1 MSPRQFSRLIGDTLL
16 AYVEGEHALF
26 GAAIAFYT
34 VIALAPLILV
44 ASALA
49 APVLGETTTRV
60 EILSR
65 VHQAAGAQAAELIGG
80 IIDRLRAHPLTGW
93 RVVIGG
99 ALWFYLTTRLFTQ
112 TQAALNHLWGVP
124 MPSGSGLGATLRM
137 FGLHRLYAT
146 ALVIAIGLLTL
157 VALAV
162 PAVLAALRRWL
173 GFHFRGD
180 EMISHIAQ
188 HGASTVLLAVF
199 IGALYKLLPNARIAW
214 WDAFVGAVA
223 TAVLMAAAQ
232 IGIAIYFAHDD
243 PQAGYGAGGA
253 LLLLLLWI
261 YYSAQV
267 FFLGAQLTLLYAQR
281 HGSGIRPHK
290 TPPTQHDEAL

>member
-1 MSPRQFSRLIGDTLL
+1 MSPRRFSRLIADTML
-16 AYVEGEHALF
+16 AYLEGDHALF

-44 ASALA
+44 SIGLA
-49 APVLGETTTRV
+49 APVFGEAATRA

-65 VHQAAGAQAAELIGG
+65 VQHAAGSGAAELVGG
-80 IIDRLRAHPLTGW
+80 IIDRLRQHPPSGW
-93 RVVIGG
+93 HFIIGG
-99 ALWFYLTTRLFTQ
+99 VLWFYLTTRLFTQ

-124 MPSGSGLGATLRM
+124 MPAGSGFGHTLRI

-146 ALVIAIGLLTL
+146 ALVLAIGLLTM

-162 PAVLAALRRWL
+162 PAVLAAMRRWL
-173 GFHFRGD
+173 GIHFRGD
-180 EMISHIAQ
+180 EMINYFAQ
-188 HGASTVLLAVF
+188 HGASTVLLALF

-214 WDAFVGAVA
+214 KDAFVGAAA
-223 TAVLMAAAQ
+223 TAVLMAIAQ
-232 IGIAIYFAHDD
+232 IGIALYFAHDD

-267 FFLGAQLTLLYAQR
+267 FFVGAQLTLLYAQR
-281 HGSGIRPHK
+281 HGSGIRPRS
-290 TPPTQHDEAL
+290 L